1 MHFDGNHFSFSAIW
15 TCFLK
20 NKNGRARKSY
30 KKSVSLTSNKC
41 SCLNLRKNQ
50 RKQTKKKMCWFWN
63 LNRGPW
69 DYNIGLASCRI
80 ITTADPDWFPT
91 LKVWVFIIKNVE
103 SWSGGTSNPGCATC
117 FKYTASN
124 QLVTN
129 TGQLEFLLRF
139 WTWISAMQW
148 NYTFGFGTFGVNT
161 H

>member
-80 ITTADPDWFPT
+80 ITTSDPDWFPT

-103 SWSGGTSNPGCATC
+103 SWRGGTSNPGCATW

-139 WTWISAMQW
+139 WYKLSL
-148 NYTFGFGTFGVNT
+148 F
-161 H
+161 

>member
-50 RKQTKKKMCWFWN
+50 RKQTKKKNVLILEFEPGTLRLQYWTGQLSDHHDC
-63 LNRGPW
+63 G
-69 DYNIGLASCRI
+69 
-80 ITTADPDWFPT
+80 PDWFPT

-103 SWSGGTSNPGCATC
+103 SWSGGTSNPGFATC

-139 WTWISAMQW
+139 WYKLSL
-148 NYTFGFGTFGVNT
+148 F
-161 H
+161 